1 MKHPMT
7 TVTEAPATDTETDTA
22 TDTAPETKTAP
33 PPVVYAA
40 AILWLSAVA
49 FGAFEAALMI
59 GGRLYEGAAVA
70 ELLPEAGFR
79 LAVFAGAIFLALR
92 LKAGAN
98 WARWALAGTLGV
110 FGTLSLVIEPV
121 QWLLDG
127 GSIAAAVAGADAMG
141 WIFATSR
148 ILHVLAVLGALTLM
162 FQPRAGAYFRS
173 A

>member
-1 MKHPMT
+1 MT
-7 TVTEAPATDTETDTA
+7 TVTEAPEADTA
-22 TDTAPETKTAP
+22 TDTETAP
-33 PPVVYAA
+33 PPVVHAA
-40 AILWLSAVA
+40 AMLWLSAVA

-59 GGRLYEGAAVA
+59 GSMLYEGTPVA
-70 ELLPEAGFR
+70 ELLPGAGFR

-121 QWLLDG
+121 RWLLDG
-127 GSIAAAVAGADAMG
+127 GSIAAAVSGADAMS
-141 WIFATSR
+141 WVFAASR
-148 ILHVLAVLGALTLM
+148 TLHILAVLGALTLM

>member
-1 MKHPMT
+1 MKHSMT
-7 TVTEAPATDTETDTA
+7 TLTESREPAT
-22 TDTAPETKTAP
+22 APAP
-33 PPVVYAA
+33 PPVVHAA
-40 AILWLSAVA
+40 AMLWLSAVA

-59 GGRLYEGAAVA
+59 GEQLSEGTAVMD
-70 ELLPEAGFR
+70 LLPGAGFR

-92 LKAGAN
+92 LRAGAN

-121 QWLLDG
+121 RWLLDG
-127 GSIAAAVAGADAMG
+127 GSIAAAVSGADAMA
-141 WIFATSR
+141 WVFAASR
-148 ILHVLAVLGALTLM
+148 ILHIVAVLGALTLM